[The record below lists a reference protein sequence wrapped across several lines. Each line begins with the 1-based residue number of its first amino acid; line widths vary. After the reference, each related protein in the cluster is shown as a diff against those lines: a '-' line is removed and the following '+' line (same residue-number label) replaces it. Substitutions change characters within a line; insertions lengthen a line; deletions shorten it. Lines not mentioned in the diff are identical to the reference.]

1 MAEQF
6 PPLSAATLAA
16 ANQVGAWLAQDDLA
30 TLPAL
35 PQVDVVVLA
44 GNAVIPTIDAA
55 CRMIREMLPGVNAA
69 RRTKQPLSGLTG
81 QVAGGCNVVCF
92 TTGRG
97 SVSGWKPAPTI
108 KIATKTEM
116 YDHMRED
123 MDIDTGTES
132 IESAGE
138 KLFERILAV
147 ASGEKTLS
155 EQFDYGDNE
164 FVPWQVGAIL

>member
-1 MAEQF
+1 M
-6 PPLSAATLAA
+6 
-16 ANQVGAWLAQDDLA
+16 
-30 TLPAL
+30 
-35 PQVDVVVLA
+35 
-44 GNAVIPTIDAA
+44 
-55 CRMIREMLPGVNAA
+55 
-69 RRTKQPLSGLTG
+69 SGLTG

-97 SVSGWKPAPTI
+97 SVSGCKPAPTI

-123 MDIDTGTES
+123 MDIDTSGIDTGTES